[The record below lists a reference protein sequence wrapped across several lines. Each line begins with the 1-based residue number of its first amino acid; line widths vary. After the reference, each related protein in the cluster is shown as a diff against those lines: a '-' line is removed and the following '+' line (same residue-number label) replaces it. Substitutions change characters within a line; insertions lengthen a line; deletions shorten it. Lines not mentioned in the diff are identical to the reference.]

1 MQKRPIKKYLLILAG
16 SLSLILGV
24 VGLALPVLPT
34 TPFLILASFC
44 YLRSSKRLYDW
55 LIGNKLFGP
64 YIYNYITHHAVAKK
78 TKIIAMILLW
88 ASLLVS
94 IFAVDIFHV
103 RLLLLIVGL
112 GVSIHIATLKTMIQ
126 PKHKNED
133 DLSNPNDRAGR

>member
-1 MQKRPIKKYLLILAG
+1 MQKQLIKKYLLILAG
-16 SLSLILGV
+16 SISLILGV

-55 LIGNKLFGP
+55 LIGHKLFGP
-64 YIYNYITHHAVAKK
+64 YIYNYITYHAVAKK

-112 GVSIHIATLKTMIQ
+112 GVSIHIATLKTLIQ
-126 PKHKNED
+126 SKHKSED
-133 DLSNPNDRAGR
+133 DLSNPNDRTGL